1 MVGWGNGG
9 NITTGS
15 ENFLLVNF
23 SGGAISTHKGNV
35 AMGTTALQN
44 GRGFYNIA
52 IGDRALQ
59 SDSNA
64 SVGNNVAIGRSS
76 MTSIS
81 TGSDANVGIG
91 SETLA
96 NLGSN
101 ADGNIAIGYQ
111 AGMSGV
117 GNGASYNILIGYRVE
132 PPVSTG
138 DGQLNIG
145 NLIYGTGL
153 TADQTLSTG
162 NVGIGTAAPS
172 AKLDVRQSEDDF
184 GLKIVGFVDEN
195 NSNLHLFV
203 DRFGNNKIISSE
215 ILEFNSGASSSY
227 RTAGYLRLEVGG
239 VSNQFHLD

>member
-1 MVGWGNGG
+1 MLGWGNGG

-15 ENFLLVNF
+15 ENFLLGNF

-35 AMGTTALQN
+35 AIGTTALQN

-162 NVGIGTAAPS
+162 NVGIGTTSPDSKLQINGTAMQQFRLETAGGPS
-172 AKLDVRQSEDDF
+172 SNTDTSGREGDMAYDADFFYIKTSNGWGRVPLDF
-184 GLKIVGFVDEN
+184 GF
-195 NSNLHLFV
+195 
-203 DRFGNNKIISSE
+203 
-215 ILEFNSGASSSY
+215 
-227 RTAGYLRLEVGG
+227 
-239 VSNQFHLD
+239 